1 MFLVFGFFF
10 FFFFFLKK
18 KKMLSQ
24 GLDHKSGQS

>member
-10 FFFFFLKK
+10 FFFLLKK